1 MLGPDSKAKTL
12 KCWSRHW
19 KEDITDGLLLF
30 FVFGKVR
37 GDCPVK
43 IRIMFPSAQES
54 SYRPLGSV
62 CFDHV
67 GVQRMTVDAH

>member
-1 MLGPDSKAKTL
+1 M
-12 KCWSRHW
+12 
-19 KEDITDGLLLF
+19 TDGLFLF
-30 FVFGKVR
+30 FVLGKVR
-37 GDCPVK
+37 GDRPVK
-43 IRIMFPSAQES
+43 VRITLLSVQEV

>member
-1 MLGPDSKAKTL
+1 MA
-12 KCWSRHW
+12 
-19 KEDITDGLLLF
+19 DGLILF
-30 FVFGKVR
+30 FVLGKVR
-37 GDCPVK
+37 GDRPVK
-43 IRIMFPSAQES
+43 VRVELLSIQDI